1 MRLDTGAA
9 VEAARDRSAVG
20 HDARTRELMP
30 LRLVG
35 RGSAD
40 ETKLFRAPWQDRVVR
55 ILLDHADDSNVTS
68 IFSST
73 LIGSYS

>member
-1 MRLDTGAA
+1 
-9 VEAARDRSAVG
+9 
-20 HDARTRELMP
+20 MP